1 VTALAAGAK
10 PNTIPRAGGG
20 AGTAGFFN
28 EQTAAAVADANANA
42 TLVVVAPPAA
52 VLNIPTL
59 SRSLLALLAL
69 LLGAL
74 ALRRVR

>member
-1 VTALAAGAK
+1 MTALAAGAK

-28 EQTAAAVADANANA
+28 EQTAAAVANANA